1 MAVRKKAAKKAV
13 PKVKVEEVKQIV
25 LTQEQYEEL
34 KNIRFNLISYN
45 VQLET
50 PFFDNDLNPRQIAF
64 ELGKMFVRFDQEEVK
79 LGNLIDAID
88 PNPYDPWKEFEEN
101 VDEIDN

>member
-1 MAVRKKAAKKAV
+1 MFAK
-13 PKVKVEEVKQIV
+13 
-25 LTQEQYEEL
+25 
-34 KNIRFNLISYN
+34 FN
-45 VQLET
+45 E
-50 PFFDNDLNPRQIAF
+50 
-64 ELGKMFVRFDQEEVK
+64 EEVK